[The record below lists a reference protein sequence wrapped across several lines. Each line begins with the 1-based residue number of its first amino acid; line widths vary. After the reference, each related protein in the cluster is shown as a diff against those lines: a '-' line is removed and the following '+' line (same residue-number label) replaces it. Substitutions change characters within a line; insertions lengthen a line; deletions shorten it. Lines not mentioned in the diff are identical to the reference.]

1 MFFHREDISA
11 TCFVG
16 LDVISKVRVRE
27 IFLIDG
33 QTGFKDEC
41 RVYSLAAIVLVAHLI
56 LAIFH
61 SQNRARTRNRTAVP
75 VGGFA
80 HVKAGQSVQVKRS
93 VCKDCDRVPV
103 SISIYSVSDHM
114 GKVHTSQPVFRTA
127 QMAQAVILAQVQR
140 CQLISITRQRCQ
152 ILIPAYVQF
161 YQFIMVTIQQCQV
174 SLVFDIQLY
183 QLIYR
188 AIQLF

>member
-11 TCFVG
+11 TCFVVF
-16 LDVISKVRVRE
+16 DVLSKVRVRE

-41 RVYSLAAIVLVAHLI
+41 RFYSLAAIVLVAHLI

-61 SQNRARTRNRTAVP
+61 CQNRARNRAAVP
-75 VGGFA
+75 VA
-80 HVKAGQSVQVKRS
+80 CLSHVKAVQSVQVKRS

-103 SISIYSVSDHM
+103 SISIYSASDHI

-127 QMAQAVILAQVQR
+127 QMAQAGILPQVQR

-161 YQFIMVTIQQCQV
+161 CQFIMVTIQQCQV